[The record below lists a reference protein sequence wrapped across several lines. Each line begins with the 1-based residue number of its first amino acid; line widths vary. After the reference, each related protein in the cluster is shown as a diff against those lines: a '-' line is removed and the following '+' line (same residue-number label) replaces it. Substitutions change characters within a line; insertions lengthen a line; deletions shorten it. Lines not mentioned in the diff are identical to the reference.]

1 MTIPE
6 IIKQAH
12 KNAVRREF
20 YRCRDCGGNGSNN
33 KENETDNYCSCSQCN
48 GTGKTTKLNVYHDI
62 KTELEEFIKSAP
74 CNTFNKDSE
83 QSEIA
88 DMILILLA
96 YCGEMKIDIES
107 AVIEK
112 MKYNATREY
121 KHGKKY

>member
-12 KNAVRREF
+12 ENAVSRDF
-20 YRCRDCGGNGSNN
+20 YRCGYCEGSGWNIQFVEPCHNCNGS
-33 KENETDNYCSCSQCN
+33 
-48 GTGKTTKLNVYHDI
+48 GKTAKLNVYRDI
-62 KTELEEFIKSAP
+62 KKEAEEFINSKPSD
-74 CNTFNKDSE
+74 TFNKDSE

-96 YCGEMKIDIES
+96 YCGEMNYDIES

-121 KHGKKY
+121 KHGKRY

>member
-12 KNAVRREF
+12 ENAVRRGF
-20 YRCRDCGGNGSNN
+20 YICRDCGGKVCN
-33 KENETDNYCSCSQCN
+33 QCN
-48 GTGKTTKLNVYHDI
+48 NFSAAKLNVYHDI
-62 KTELEEFIKSAP
+62 KKELEEFINSTP
-74 CNTFNKDSE
+74 CDTFHKDSE

-107 AVIEK
+107 AIIEK